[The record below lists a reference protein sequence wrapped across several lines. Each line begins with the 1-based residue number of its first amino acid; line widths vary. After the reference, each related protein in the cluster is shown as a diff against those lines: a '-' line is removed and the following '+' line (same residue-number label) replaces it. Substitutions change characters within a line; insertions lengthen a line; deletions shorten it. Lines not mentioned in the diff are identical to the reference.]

1 MKFIK
6 IIGLFC
12 LFIISFIYTEKVIH
26 ISLDQDEIMIK
37 IKEYTNNNIPPTNA
51 IINNNTIIPGSVG
64 KSINNEASYK
74 AMKKISYF
82 EPSLLVYENIYPEI
96 SIYNNYDKYIIRGNT
111 NNKSVSLLYIL
122 NTNNTIDNI
131 TNLTK
136 KYNIKLNIF
145 IDSNYLNNNIG
156 IIDKLKDNEIYNYGN
171 NGIYTKDNLIITNN
185 IINNKS
191 NNKSIYCLFKL
202 EEENSLNNCANI
214 KMFSIL
220 TKDINYYNINLEN
233 GNIFLINN
241 TQELNKIIEYIINK
255 GFNIV
260 PLSELIYE

>member
-26 ISLDQDEIMIK
+26 ISLDQDEIMLK
-37 IKEYTNNNIPPTNA
+37 IKEYKDNNIPPTNA

-122 NTNNTIDNI
+122 NT
-131 TNLTK
+131 L
-136 KYNIKLNIF
+136 
-145 IDSNYLNNNIG
+145 
-156 IIDKLKDNEIYNYGN
+156 
-171 NGIYTKDNLIITNN
+171 
-185 IINNKS
+185 
-191 NNKSIYCLFKL
+191 
-202 EEENSLNNCANI
+202 
-214 KMFSIL
+214 
-220 TKDINYYNINLEN
+220 
-233 GNIFLINN
+233 
-241 TQELNKIIEYIINK
+241 
-255 GFNIV
+255 
-260 PLSELIYE
+260 